1 MEQTIPVAPLQ
12 QAWPETLPPEIA
24 LQLSAKKA
32 HAEITVQFEHVQEVL
47 PFFFRQKCMEPDNSP
62 FL

>member
-12 QAWPETLPPEIA
+12 QARPESPEMA

-32 HAEITVQFEHVQEVL
+32 HTEIIVQCEQVQEAL
-47 PFFFRQKCMEPDNSP
+47 PFFPQAKMYGAR
-62 FL
+62 